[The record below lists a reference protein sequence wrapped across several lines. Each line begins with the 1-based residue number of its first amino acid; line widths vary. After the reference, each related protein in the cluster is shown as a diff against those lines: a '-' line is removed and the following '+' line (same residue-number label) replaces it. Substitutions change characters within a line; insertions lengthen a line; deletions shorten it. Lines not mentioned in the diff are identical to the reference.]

1 MEKNIG
7 VYTSPKRD
15 IYVGDAAAPE
25 EPGPDEVLIKMRA
38 CGICGSDVHFWKEG
52 HSGPYWVREPL
63 ALGHE
68 AAGDVVK
75 LGSNV
80 TSLKVGDRV
89 AVEPEETCG
98 QCERCK
104 SGAYNGCPHV
114 IFKSTPPYQGM
125 LRKYWTHPAK
135 LCYKIDGLTYE
146 EGAMLEPMSVGLAG
160 IEQSGLRL
168 GEPTLVAGAGPIGT
182 LTAMLARAAG
192 AVPLVMTDISGPK
205 LEFAKKMIPG
215 IRTVLVDPKE
225 SPESVAEKVEKAAGG
240 KLKRVL
246 ECTGFAQSVCAGIL
260 ASDFRGTVE
269 VLGVSSKDVIDVP
282 FNYQCF
288 NEVTVKGLFR
298 YTNTWPK
305 GIRIL
310 REKLIDISPLVS
322 YKIKLE
328 EGDEAFKIAADPSK
342 HSIKTMIVNS

>member
-1 MEKNIG
+1 MENNIG
-7 VYTSPKRD
+7 VFTSQNRD
-15 IYVGDAAAPE
+15 IYVAEAAPAG
-25 EPGPDEVLIKMRA
+25 EPGPNEVLIKMRA

-52 HSGPYWVREPL
+52 HSGPFWVRDPT
-63 ALGHE
+63 AMGHE

-75 LGSNV
+75 IGSDVKN
-80 TSLKVGDRV
+80 LKVGDRV

-98 QCERCK
+98 ECPRCK

-114 IFKSTPPYQGM
+114 VFKSTPPYQGM
-125 LRKYWTHPAK
+125 LRRYWTHPAS
-135 LCYKIDGLTYE
+135 LCYKIDGLSYE

-168 GEPTLVAGAGPIGT
+168 GDPTLVAGAGPIGI

-192 AVPLVMTDISGPK
+192 AVPLVITDVSAPK
-205 LEFAKKMIPG
+205 LEIAKKLIPG
-215 IRTVLVDPKE
+215 VRTVVVDPKAT
-225 SPESVAEKVEKAAGG
+225 PENVAAKIEEAAGG
-240 KLKRVL
+240 KVVRVL

-260 ASDFRGTVE
+260 ASDFRGTVQ
-269 VLGVSSKDVIDVP
+269 VLGVSSKDIIEVP

-288 NEVTVKGLFR
+288 NEITVRGLFR

-310 REKLIDISPLVS
+310 KEKLIDISPLVS
-322 YKIKLE
+322 FKVKLE
-328 EGDEAFKIAADPSK
+328 EGDKAFEIAADPSK